1 MCFHLFGCNF
11 MKIHKVK
18 RRNKTNTMEASEKYL
33 KDAEHLANSLEDN
46 SYIVTLTK
54 ENFVQLS
61 IE

>member
-1 MCFHLFGCNF
+1 